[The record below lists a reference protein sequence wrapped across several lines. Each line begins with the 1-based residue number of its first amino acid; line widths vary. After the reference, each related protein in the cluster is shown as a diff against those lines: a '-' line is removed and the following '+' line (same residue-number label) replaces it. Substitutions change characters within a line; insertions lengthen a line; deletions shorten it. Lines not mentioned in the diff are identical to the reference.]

1 MASVTVNLTGYSDRS
16 FDVEW
21 NDDVAVGATFSAV
34 GGSQTLNFL
43 RLFNAAG
50 TGFLAGIGPGA
61 VRLDF
66 TGFANHFT
74 SAFVASGRIIV
85 TASDGETLEVMIANA
100 DMAEPYDW
108 TPTNSAQVIAFA
120 NHVRGLANNNATLT
134 LTDDP
139 ATAAPAFADDTGDAQ
154 TWTQNTAIA
163 SITVPAAT
171 GTPTPTYA
179 ATGVPAGVSFNTG
192 TRAISGS
199 PTATGSGTITIT
211 ASNSEGSDDW
221 TVAYTT
227 AAGVPAQPT
236 GFAASAT
243 HDTVSLTWADPGD
256 ASITSYQ
263 ILRRDITG
271 GGSLGVH
278 IDSVP
283 AGTSYVDT
291 TNVEPENTY
300 SYRIKARNAQG
311 LSGQSGFQ
319 NVTTLAVPSVDH
331 AVDAV
336 AASWVFDLP
345 EPTVTVAYAVD
356 AVAVAWVFDL
366 PEPTVA
372 VGHGV
377 DAVAVEWTFNLPEPT
392 VTFTPRVTTDH
403 AVDAGAVA
411 WVFDLPQPT
420 GAVAHAVDAVAVAW
434 VFDLPEPSVTHTPA
448 AATVPA
454 APTGLAATATHNSVS
469 LTWDDPNDSSIT
481 SYQILRRDISGG
493 GSLGVHVDSV
503 PAGTS
508 YVDTTNVSS
517 SNTYSYRIKARN
529 AQGLSA
535 QSSYRNATTSAAPS
549 TPINHAVD
557 AVAVAWVFDLPEP
570 TVAVD
575 HAVDAAA
582 VSWVFDLPEPSVT
595 SASAFSVEL
604 TLTQTATENV
614 YTWTNPDSYILDFV
628 CADDNPIGPLSGYSS
643 VRSSIPASLLTLS
656 YTRPAGAPYYALR
669 LVSTDQFSNTVG
681 PADNVASGDYAVDA
695 AAADWVFDLP
705 EPTVTHTPRV
715 TDSHA
720 VDAGAVAWVFDLPQ
734 PTGAVAHAVDAVA
747 VAWVFAL
754 PEPSVTYTPR
764 VTTDHAVDAV
774 AVSWTFDLPEP
785 TVTYTPRLMVDHAV
799 DAVAVA
805 WVFDLPQPRL
815 TVTTPTVAVVTLEI
829 DWDNDGT
836 FSHVAADVTG
846 DLVRHSLRT
855 TRGRT
860 LQSRRKATAGR
871 LQAKLWNRT
880 DKYSLENSS
889 SPIFGQDLTG
899 VRVRVKMDGVTVWAG
914 LLDTPRYRQW
924 PVQQVTIIALGVLS
938 TLRQPVSVA
947 GLASSSISTIA
958 KAVVGAAGLGTSYV
972 GGDKVLNQWPGVL
985 DQVALKTLQE
995 LEETEES
1002 FLFERLDGELALDAE
1017 NARSIGAN
1025 ALSALTLTDQIQTLT
1040 DVPLLRGSYLD
1051 LGFKQI
1057 ANVINVPVATLAESG
1072 EITLV
1077 SSPDVVLPA
1086 GSTRSIIYSY
1096 PSASSPSSHR
1106 AAASWVA
1113 PVSGTDY
1120 TARTGLTLNGAVVG
1134 ETYEVTFANT
1144 SAASITVDDLELRGK
1159 ALVAGT
1165 TIIVPSK
1172 DSDSILKFKERE
1184 YLRPSKLFT
1193 EIGPAQEYADGRVSR
1208 HKDPVGWLVALWPAY
1223 YAPEEARSLDL
1234 SRRITVE
1241 REGETRE
1248 YFLEGTGM
1256 AMQGFARMEYLL
1268 SPVPGATE
1276 PSAPVVSAVRT
1287 SWTSW
1292 DISWSKPYDGG
1303 SVILDYDA
1311 RYRRV
1316 GTSAW
1321 TYIVHSGIGR
1331 TTSIA
1336 DLALGMGYEVQVRA
1350 ENAQGEGLWSTSLNL
1365 AVSPSLLYGART
1377 RLHTLSTVNG
1387 ESTLIAGSF
1396 GSNPASIT
1404 GMAPVGEVL
1413 YGIGGDENL
1422 YTLDRDTSA
1431 ATLVGDTGLSN
1442 AHDLA
1447 SIGQTLYVIG
1457 RVSGS
1462 STKLYTLDKAT
1473 GAVSLVGDPG
1483 LVFYAMAAVGQSL
1496 YAVAKNPQ
1504 FGHDLPKLYT
1514 LSTTDGAATMVGSTG
1529 LTVGTNFGN
1538 NYSMASPNGVLYLMV
1553 ALQAIA
1559 SNAISRLYTLSAI
1572 TGGATQISSSNINP
1586 SNDTYIHAIAEY
1598 PGL

>member
-1 MASVTVNLTGYSDRS
+1 MVSVTVTLSSATLDGSLTRLRWRPGTTQRPSLGTALSDDGTERFLGQIVIYTAADRIDLFLTS
-16 FDVEW
+16 DLVE
-21 NDDVAVGATFSAV
+21 DLSLVGDEFSTQMENS
-34 GGSQTLNFL
+34 GTITLQ
-43 RLFNAAG
+43 
-50 TGFLAGIGPGA
+50 
-61 VRLDF
+61 
-66 TGFANHFT
+66 
-74 SAFVASGRIIV
+74 
-85 TASDGETLEVMIANA
+85 ASDGESFSFSIES
-100 DMAEPYDW
+100 DFSDPYTDNHPSGA
-108 TPTNSAQVIAFA
+108 TAFGS
-120 NHVRGLANNNATLT
+120 HLWFLGVGQRGLT
-134 LTDDP
+134 LTFNDN
-139 ATAAPAFADDTGDAQ
+139 ATVAPAFADDTGDAQ

-163 SITVPAAT
+163 SITIPAAT

-179 ATGVPAGVSFNTG
+179 ATGVPAGVSFNAT
-192 TRAISGS
+192 TRVISGS
-199 PTATGSGTITIT
+199 PTATGSGTITVT
-211 ASNSEGSDDW
+211 ASNSEGSDYW

-227 AAGVPAQPT
+227 AAPPATVPAAPT
-236 GFAASAT
+236 GFAATVT
-243 HDTVSLTWADPGD
+243 HNSVSLTWADPND
-256 ASITSYQ
+256 SSITSYQ

-271 GGSLGVH
+271 SGSLGVH

-319 NVTTLAVPSVDH
+319 NVTTSAVPSVDH

-336 AASWVFDLP
+336 PVSW
-345 EPTVTVAYAVD
+345 T
-356 AVAVAWVFDL
+356 FDL

-372 VGHGV
+372 VAYAVDAAAVAWVFDLPSPTVTHTPRVTTDHAV
-377 DAVAVEWTFNLPEPT
+377 DAVAVAWTFDLPEPT
-392 VTFTPRVTTDH
+392 VTHTPRVTTDH
-403 AVDAGAVA
+403 AVDAGPLSWTFDLPEPSVAVA
-411 WVFDLPQPT
+411 YAVDAGDVAWTFDLPQ
-420 GAVAHAVDAVAVAW
+420 
-434 VFDLPEPSVTHTPA
+434 PSVTHTPA

-454 APTGLAATATHNSVS
+454 APTGLVATVTHAAVS
-469 LTWDDPNDSSIT
+469 LAWNDPGDASIT
-481 SYQILRRDISGG
+481 SYQILRRDITGG
-493 GSLGVHVDSV
+493 GSLGVHIDSV

-508 YVDTTNVSS
+508 YVDSTNVAS
-517 SNTYSYRIKARN
+517 SNSYSYRIKARN

-535 QSSYRNATTSAAPS
+535 QSAFRNVTTSAAPL

-557 AVAVAWVFDLPEP
+557 AVAVAWTFDLPEP

-582 VSWVFDLPEPSVT
+582 VSWVFELPEPSVT

-681 PADNVASGDYAVDA
+681 PADNVASGD
-695 AAADWVFDLP
+695 
-705 EPTVTHTPRV
+705 
-715 TDSHA
+715 HA
-720 VDAGAVAWVFDLPQ
+720 VDAGAVAWVFD
-734 PTGAVAHAVDAVA
+734 
-747 VAWVFAL
+747 L

-764 VTTDHAVDAV
+764 VTTDHAVDAGAV
-774 AVSWTFDLPEP
+774 AWVFDLPEP
-785 TVTYTPRLMVDHAV
+785 TATYTPRVTTDHAVDAGAVAWVFDLPEPTATYTPRLMVDHAV

-805 WVFDLPQPRL
+805 WAFYLPQPRI

-836 FSHVAADVTG
+836 FSHAAADVTD

-889 SPIFGQDLTG
+889 SPIFGQDFTG

-985 DQVALKTLQE
+985 DQAALNSLQE

-1017 NARSIGAN
+1017 NARSTGTN
-1025 ALSALTLTDQIQTLT
+1025 AMSALTLTDQSQVAT

-1077 SSPDVVLPA
+1077 SSPDVAIPA
-1086 GSTRSIIYSY
+1086 GSTRSIIYSH

-1120 TARTGLTLNGAVVG
+1120 TARTGLTLTGAVVG
-1134 ETYEVTFANT
+1134 EAYEVTFTNT

-1159 ALVAGT
+1159 ALVAGIP
-1165 TIIVPSK
+1165 IIVPSK

-1223 YAPEEARSLDL
+1223 YAPGEARSLDL

-1241 REGETRE
+1241 REGETKE
-1248 YFLEGTGM
+1248 YFIEGTGM

-1268 SPVPGATE
+1268 SPVPGVTK
-1276 PSAPVVSAVRT
+1276 PSAPVVTVAAVSGQSTQLAATWTAPFNGGSAITGYDVRYKRST
-1287 SWTSW
+1287 DSSWTSW
-1292 DISWSKPYDGG
+1292 SH
-1303 SVILDYDA
+1303 A
-1311 RYRRV
+1311 
-1316 GTSAW
+1316 GT
-1321 TYIVHSGIGR
+1321 GR
-1331 TTSIA
+1331 TTTITGLEQGGVSY
-1336 DLALGMGYEVQVRA
+1336 GVQVRA
-1350 ENAQGEGLWSTSLNL
+1350 KNAQGSSLWSATGSALTASVVPNAPSAPTVSVTLYATELDVSWAASDNDGGKIVTDYDVQYRAGSSGSFTTWAFSGTGRSTTITGLLGSTSYQVQVRAQNS
-1365 AVSPSLLYGART
+1365 V
-1377 RLHTLSTVNG
+1377 G
-1387 ESTLIAGSF
+1387 ESNWSSSGAQTT
-1396 GSNPASIT
+1396 IT
-1404 GMAPVGEVL
+1404 
-1413 YGIGGDENL
+1413 
-1422 YTLDRDTSA
+1422 
-1431 ATLVGDTGLSN
+1431 ATVPPRPILS
-1442 AHDLA
+1442 
-1447 SIGQTLYVIG
+1447 
-1457 RVSGS
+1457 
-1462 STKLYTLDKAT
+1462 
-1473 GAVSLVGDPG
+1473 
-1483 LVFYAMAAVGQSL
+1483 
-1496 YAVAKNPQ
+1496 
-1504 FGHDLPKLYT
+1504 
-1514 LSTTDGAATMVGSTG
+1514 STG
-1529 LTVGTNFGN
+1529 LTWTITTN
-1538 NYSMASPNGVLYLMV
+1538 NGAPVLESVWQRFL
-1553 ALQAIA
+1553 
-1559 SNAISRLYTLSAI
+1559 
-1572 TGGATQISSSNINP
+1572 P
-1586 SNDTYIHAIAEY
+1586 SNTFYTYRRHHTNNPFSDTIAGDSRIVRRRVRLRNSAGWGPFSAY
-1598 PGL
+1598 NYA

>member
-1 MASVTVNLTGYSDRS
+1 MASVTVTLTTDSRNLVAGVT
-16 FDVEW
+16 VLTTW
-21 NDDVAVGATFSAV
+21 NGAILGTTFSDT
-34 GGSQTLNFL
+34 GESQILDDL
-43 RLFNAAG
+43 KLW
-50 TGFLAGIGPGA
+50 GPGGTNPGR
-61 VRLDF
+61 VGLNIQNNSDF
-66 TGFANHFT
+66 TP
-74 SAFVASGRIIV
+74 AFVATGRIIF
-85 TASDGETLEVMIANA
+85 TASDGETLEVMIADA
-100 DMAEPYDW
+100 DMDEPYQW
-108 TPTNSAQVIAFA
+108 LPANSAEVIAFI
-120 NHVRGLANNNATLT
+120 NHLEGPLATHALTLT

-139 ATAAPAFADDTGDAQ
+139 ATVAPSFADDTGDAQ
-154 TWTQNTAIA
+154 SWTQNTAIA

-171 GTPTPTYA
+171 GIPTPTYA

-192 TRAISGS
+192 TRVISGS
-199 PTATGSGTITIT
+199 PTATGSGTITVT

-227 AAGVPAQPT
+227 AVPPATVPAQPT
-236 GFAASAT
+236 GFAATVT
-243 HDTVSLTWADPGD
+243 HNSVSLTWDDPGD

-336 AASWVFDLP
+336 AASWVFGLP
-345 EPTVTVAYAVD
+345 EPTVAVAYAVD

-392 VTFTPRVTTDH
+392 VTYTPRVTTDH
-403 AVDAGAVA
+403 AVDAVAVA

-420 GAVAHAVDAVAVAW
+420 VAVAHAVDAVAVAW
-434 VFDLPEPSVTHTPA
+434 VFALPEPSVTYTPP

-454 APTGLAATATHNSVS
+454 APTGLVATVTHNSVS

-508 YVDTTNVSS
+508 YVDTTNVAS
-517 SNTYSYRIKARN
+517 SNSYSYRIKARN

-535 QSSYRNATTSAAPS
+535 QSAFRNVTTSAAPL

-570 TVAVD
+570 TVAVA
-575 HAVDAAA
+575 HAVDAVA

-643 VRSSIPASLLTLS
+643 VRSSIPASLLALS

-774 AVSWTFDLPEP
+774 AVAWTFDLPEP

-889 SPIFGQDLTG
+889 SPIFGQDFTG

-958 KAVVGAAGLGTSYV
+958 KAVVGAAGLGASYV

-1025 ALSALTLTDQIQTLT
+1025 ALSALTLTDQIQALT

-1057 ANVINVPVATLAESG
+1057 ANVINVPVATLEESG

-1096 PSASSPSSHR
+1096 PSSSSPSSHR

-1120 TARTGLTLNGAVVG
+1120 TARTGLTLTGAVVG
-1134 ETYEVTFANT
+1134 EAYEVTFANT

-1241 REGETRE
+1241 REGETKE

-1303 SVILDYDA
+1303 SVIEDYDV

-1316 GTSAW
+1316 GTSTW
-1321 TYIVHSGIGR
+1321 TEIAHSGIGR

-1336 DLALGMGYEVQVRA
+1336 DLALGVGYEVQVQA
-1350 ENAQGEGLWSTSLNL
+1350 TNALGMGLWSASRSL
-1365 AVSPSLLYGART
+1365 AVAPATLYG
-1377 RLHTLSTVNG
+1377 V
-1387 ESTLIAGSF
+1387 
-1396 GSNPASIT
+1396 
-1404 GMAPVGEVL
+1404 
-1413 YGIGGDENL
+1413 
-1422 YTLDRDTSA
+1422 TS
-1431 ATLVGDTGLSN
+1431 S
-1442 AHDLA
+1442 
-1447 SIGQTLYVIG
+1447 
-1457 RVSGS
+1457 
-1462 STKLYTLDKAT
+1462 KLYTLNTTT
-1473 GAVSLVGDPG
+1473 GAPTEVGSTGVSLRS
-1483 LVFYAMAAVGQSL
+1483 MAAVGQTL
-1496 YAVAKNPQ
+1496 YGATTS
-1504 FGHDLPKLYT
+1504 KLYT
-1514 LSTTDGAATMVGSTG
+1514 LNTTTGAATEVGPTGVLLRSMAAVGQTLYGGTFSKLYTLNTTTGAATEVGSTG
-1529 LTVGTNFGN
+1529 VTLRSMAAVGQTLYGVSSYFIHAYRYGWKLNTLNTTTGAATEVGVTGVQGP
-1538 NYSMASPNGVLYLMV
+1538 YDPMSPVGYLVPLASPNGILYLVLRLDAPSPNRGALYSLASGTGV
-1553 ALQAIA
+1553 ATRIA
-1559 SNAISRLYTLSAI
+1559 SVQGSSVYFKDLAGYPNA
-1572 TGGATQISSSNINP
+1572 
-1586 SNDTYIHAIAEY
+1586 
-1598 PGL
+1598 

>member
-1 MASVTVNLTGYSDRS
+1 MTEVTFDIGSNQNDNTSNSARWDITGPIFSFGTALSADDEAVYLRRLSLEFSFSSETPGRVHLLVSDVNFHGTIFRDDLSTQMEQHGTITLQKLTNANPRVPIGNI
-16 FDVEW
+16 V
-21 NDDVAVGATFSAV
+21 V
-34 GGSQTLNFL
+34 LN
-43 RLFNAAG
+43 
-50 TGFLAGIGPGA
+50 GIG
-61 VRLDF
+61 D
-66 TGFANHFT
+66 T
-74 SAFVASGRIIV
+74 S
-85 TASDGETLEVMIANA
+85 
-100 DMAEPYDW
+100 EPYVW
-108 TPTNSAQVIAFA
+108 TPSNSAEVAALADTLPTNTAIRVIF
-120 NHVRGLANNNATLT
+120 NDN
-134 LTDDP
+134 P
-139 ATAAPAFADDTGDAQ
+139 TAAPAFADDTGDAQ
-154 TWTQNTAIA
+154 AWTQNTAIA
-163 SITVPAAT
+163 SLTVPVAS
-171 GTPTPTYA
+171 GTPAPTYA
-179 ATGVPAGVSFNTG
+179 PVGSLPAGVSFSTSS
-192 TRAISGS
+192 RVISGT
-199 PTATGSGTITIT
+199 PTATGSGTITIR

-227 AAGVPAQPT
+227 AVPPATVPAVPT
-236 GFAASAT
+236 GFAATVT
-243 HDTVSLTWADPGD
+243 HNSVSLTWDDPGD

-271 GGSLGVH
+271 SGSLGVH

-283 AGTSYVDT
+283 VGTSYVDT

-311 LSGQSGFQ
+311 LSAQSGFQ
-319 NVTTLAVPSVDH
+319 NVTTSAVPSVD
-331 AVDAV
+331 
-336 AASWVFDLP
+336 
-345 EPTVTVAYAVD
+345 
-356 AVAVAWVFDL
+356 
-366 PEPTVA
+366 
-372 VGHGV
+372 
-377 DAVAVEWTFNLPEPT
+377 
-392 VTFTPRVTTDH
+392 
-403 AVDAGAVA
+403 
-411 WVFDLPQPT
+411 
-420 GAVAHAVDAVAVAW
+420 HAVDAVAVAW
-434 VFDLPEPSVTHTPA
+434 VFDLPEPSVAVAYAVDAGDVAWVYDLPQPTVAVAYAVDAVAADWVFDLPEPSVTYTPRVTTDHAVDAGAVAWTFDLPEPRVAVAYTVDAGAVAWTFGLPEPSVTHTPA
-448 AATVPA
+448 AATVPS

-469 LTWDDPNDSSIT
+469 LAWNDPGDASII
-481 SYQILRRDISGG
+481 SYQILRRDITGG

-508 YVDTTNVSS
+508 YVDATNVASS
-517 SNTYSYRIKARN
+517 TTYSYRIKARN

-535 QSSYRNATTSAAPS
+535 QSAFRNVTTSAAPL

-557 AVAVAWVFDLPEP
+557 AVAVAWTFDLPEP

-695 AAADWVFDLP
+695 GAVAWTFGLP
-705 EPTVTHTPRV
+705 EPSVTYTPRV

-720 VDAGAVAWVFDLPQ
+720 VDAVAVAWVFDLPE

-747 VAWVFAL
+747 VSWVFAL
-754 PEPSVTYTPR
+754 PEPTVTHTAR
-764 VTTDHAVDAV
+764 VTTDHAVDAGD
-774 AVSWTFDLPEP
+774 ASWTFDLPEP
-785 TVTYTPRLMVDHAV
+785 TVTYTPRVMVDHAV
-799 DAVAVA
+799 DAGPVA
-805 WVFDLPQPRL
+805 WTFDLPQPRL

-836 FSHVAADVTG
+836 FSHAAADVTD

-880 DKYSLENSS
+880 EKYNLENSS
-889 SPIFGQDLTG
+889 SPIFGQDFTG
-899 VRVRVKMDGVTVWAG
+899 VRVRVKLDGVTVWAG

-985 DQVALKTLQE
+985 DQGALNSLQE

-1017 NARSIGAN
+1017 DARSTGAN
-1025 ALSALTLTDQIQTLT
+1025 ALSALTLTDQIQALT

-1057 ANVINVPVATLAESG
+1057 ANVVNVPVATLAESG
-1072 EITLV
+1072 EIILV
-1077 SSPDVVLPA
+1077 SSPDVALPA

-1096 PSASSPSSHR
+1096 PSASSPSNHR

-1120 TARTGLTLNGAVVG
+1120 TAHTGLTLTGAVVG
-1134 ETYEVTFANT
+1134 EAYEVTFANT

-1159 ALVAGT
+1159 ALVAGIP
-1165 TIIVPSK
+1165 IIVPSK

-1223 YAPEEARSLDL
+1223 YAPGEARSLDL

-1241 REGETRE
+1241 REGETKE
-1248 YFLEGTGM
+1248 YFIEGTGM

-1268 SPVPGATE
+1268 SPVPGVTK
-1276 PSAPVVSAVRT
+1276 PSAPVVTVAAVSGQSTQLAASWTAPFNGGSAITGYDVRYKRST
-1287 SWTSW
+1287 DSSWTSW
-1292 DISWSKPYDGG
+1292 AHTGTGLTTTITGLEQGGVSYDVQVLAKNAQGSSLWSATGSALTSSVVPNAPSAPTVSVTLYATELDVSWAASDNDGG
-1303 SVILDYDA
+1303 KIVTDYDVQ
-1311 RYRRV
+1311 YRAGSTGSFTTWAFS
-1316 GTSAW
+1316 GT
-1321 TYIVHSGIGR
+1321 GR
-1331 TTSIA
+1331 STTITG
-1336 DLALGMGYEVQVRA
+1336 LLGSTLYQVQVRA
-1350 ENAQGEGLWSTSLNL
+1350 QNS
-1365 AVSPSLLYGART
+1365 V
-1377 RLHTLSTVNG
+1377 G
-1387 ESTLIAGSF
+1387 ESNWSSSGEQTTITATVPPAPYLSYVYPTVTWMITTNNGAPVTRVGVRWYRTANNFTPSESALS
-1396 GSNPASIT
+1396 SNPFTGTISIFSNT
-1404 GMAPVGEVL
+1404 VSMRVRLQNSVGW
-1413 YGIGGDENL
+1413 GPW
-1422 YTLDRDTSA
+1422 R
-1431 ATLVGDTGLSN
+1431 
-1442 AHDLA
+1442 
-1447 SIGQTLYVIG
+1447 
-1457 RVSGS
+1457 
-1462 STKLYTLDKAT
+1462 
-1473 GAVSLVGDPG
+1473 
-1483 LVFYAMAAVGQSL
+1483 
-1496 YAVAKNPQ
+1496 
-1504 FGHDLPKLYT
+1504 
-1514 LSTTDGAATMVGSTG
+1514 
-1529 LTVGTNFGN
+1529 TV
-1538 NYSMASPNGVLYLMV
+1538 
-1553 ALQAIA
+1553 
-1559 SNAISRLYTLSAI
+1559 
-1572 TGGATQISSSNINP
+1572 
-1586 SNDTYIHAIAEY
+1586 YI
-1598 PGL
+1598 